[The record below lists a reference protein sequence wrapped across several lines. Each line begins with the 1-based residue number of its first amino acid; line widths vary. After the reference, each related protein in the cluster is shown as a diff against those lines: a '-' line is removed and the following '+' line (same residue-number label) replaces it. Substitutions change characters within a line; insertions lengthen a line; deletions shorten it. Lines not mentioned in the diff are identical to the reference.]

1 MATLLLLKDWNMY
14 SNRMIKR
21 ITSLDIRDFLL
32 AHENLTYSMKSNV
45 NFMIN
50 DGDATTHIIDLSF
63 IPDYLIVADESGFIK
78 STWFVVEAIQLSGN
92 QYRISLKR
100 DLINDFYEQTIN
112 APCFIEKAT
121 IPSNNPLIFNSEGMV
136 FNQIKKEEWLLK
148 DKSKVAWIVGYVSR
162 PNEQSSDI
170 KVQTTTNI
178 DYDYTL
184 ESWELNDYIGRA
196 IINTPNE
203 WEFQMPFRKAFFG
216 PDYFRN
222 VKATSNLGEI
232 QLSGTSSS
240 IPGIPTVSSSYL
252 LDTSYQVDN
261 QKYNEIYETSFIN
274 YSSQLYEALL
284 NNGYFSDSL
293 TLLSQEKLAE
303 AEGKILYSTQQDKY
317 FRVTL
322 NKGSSVSGYF
332 KPSATSAIGT
342 VLKAI
347 NTEIAS
353 LINSEGGKASLTES
367 NTTYGYIYISGII
380 QSIVLEEIP
389 SAQISTVIRTGRRP
403 LNDAPYDMFAIPY
416 GEIQIG
422 NDTTASK
429 SVALKIAQK
438 IAEELG
444 SNLFDMQLL
453 PYCPI
458 PQAIIDSKINLKTLV
473 ENVDYELITSTN
485 DSTTTTYSIIL
496 WCSYSNGKIIIPFKH
511 FVRNTKIENECDKWR
526 INSPNYQ
533 GIFEFSAA
541 KNNGIEFF
549 QVDYTYRPY
558 NPYIHVAPNW
568 GGIYGQNYDDA
579 RGLICGGDFSVS
591 IISDAFRQYEINNKN
606 YQNVFDRQIKNLD
619 VQRRFQLIG
628 ETANAI
634 TGTAQGAM
642 LGGMAGGVAGAVVG
656 GIASAVGG
664 AADIGISQAL
674 YKENKSYQTD
684 LYNYNLQN
692 VQALPDSLTKN
703 SSITYNNKV
712 FPFVELYTCTDE
724 EREALELKL
733 KYNGMTIMKIG
744 TINQYLIPG
753 EEMFIQGQMI
763 RILNLGEDDHVAKG
777 IYEEIKKGVF
787 L

>member
-1 MATLLLLKDWNMY
+1 MAQLLLLKDWNLY
-14 SNRMIKR
+14 SNRIIKH
-21 ITSLDIRDFLL
+21 ITSLEIRDFLL
-32 AHENLTYSMKSNV
+32 ANPNLIYDLYTKH
-45 NFMIN
+45 NFMMN
-50 DGDATTHIIDLSF
+50 DGIRTTHVLNLSF
-63 IPDYLIVADESGFIK
+63 IPDYLIVADENGIFK
-78 STWFVVEAIQLSGN
+78 STWFVVEAVQVSGN
-92 QYRISLKR
+92 QHRLTLQR
-100 DLINDFYEQTIN
+100 DLINDFYEQTIT
-112 APCFIEKAT
+112 APCFIEKAK
-121 IPSNNPLIFNSEGMV
+121 IPSSNPLIYNSEGMH

-148 DKSKVAWIVGYVSR
+148 DNSKVAWIVGYVSR
-162 PNEQSSDI
+162 PNEQSTDI
-170 KVQTTTNI
+170 SVQTTTNI
-178 DYDYTL
+178 DYDFTL
-184 ESWELNDYIGRA
+184 ESWDLKDYIG
-196 IINTPNE
+196 IPLINTPNE
-203 WEFQMPFRKAFFG
+203 WEFQMPFRISNFG

-222 VKATSNLGEI
+222 VKATSDIGEI
-232 QLSGTSSS
+232 QVSGTSSS
-240 IPGIPTVSSSYL
+240 IYGIPTASSAYL
-252 LDTSYQVDN
+252 LDASYQLTD
-261 QKYNEIYETSFIN
+261 QKYNDIYESAFIN
-274 YSSQLYEALL
+274 YSEELKDALL
-284 NNGYFSDSL
+284 KTGYFSDSISM
-293 TLLSQEKLAE
+293 LSQERLAE

-317 FRVTL
+317 FRVIL
-322 NKGSSVSGYF
+322 NKGSSVNGYF
-332 KPSATSAIGT
+332 KPSAISAIGT
-342 VLKAI
+342 ILKAI

-353 LINSEGGKASLTES
+353 LINSEGGQASLKES

-380 QSIVLEEIP
+380 QNLVLEEIP
-389 SAQISTVIRTGRRP
+389 SAQINTVIRTGRRP

-416 GEIQIG
+416 GEIKIG
-422 NDTTASK
+422 NSSTASK
-429 SVALKIAQK
+429 FVSLKIAQK

-444 SNLFDMQLL
+444 TNLFDMQLL
-453 PYCPI
+453 PYCPL
-458 PQAIIDSKINLKTLV
+458 PQAIIDSKINLTTLL
-473 ENVDYELITSTN
+473 EGVDYELITSTDN
-485 DSTTTTYSIIL
+485 STTITHSVIL
-496 WCSYSNGKIIIPFKH
+496 WCSSSNGKIIIPFKH

-558 NPYIHVAPNW
+558 NPYIHIAPNW

-579 RGLICGGDFSVS
+579 RGLICGGDFSVA

-619 VQRRFQLIG
+619 IQRRFQLIG

-642 LGGMAGGVAGAVVG
+642 LGGMAGGVAGAVAG

-724 EREALELKL
+724 ERDALELKL

-744 TINQYLIPG
+744 TISDYIIPG
-753 EEMFIQGQMI
+753 EEIFIQGQII
-763 RILNLGEDDHVAKG
+763 RIFNLREDDHIAKC